1 MFPIFYES
9 QNKEINFFFFF
20 LIKISFWEN
29 NFFFFFLVSS
39 FLRSLS
45 LALSLLILRT
55 ALNFT
60 SPTIKTK

>member
-9 QNKEINFFFFF
+9 QNKEIN
-20 LIKISFWEN
+20 KISFWEN
-29 NFFFFFLVSS
+29 NLFFFLVSS

-45 LALSLLILRT
+45 LSLAFLILRT